1 MTTAVTCP
9 SPASAAPSPASARPA
24 ASRRLHGLDLARALA
39 VLAMFTVHLG
49 APFTPEPLEEAVRA
63 ASHGRSSALFALLAG
78 VALAMM
84 SGRALIPSGAPLAA
98 ARRRIAVRAGCLA
111 AIGLA
116 LIWLDT
122 PVAVIIAHYGGFL
135 LLALPF
141 LGMAPRRLFAVAA
154 VGALAGPQVSY
165 LARSGLEGLAPD
177 GWAHTAL
184 FSTGAAPFLLTGMFP
199 AVSFLPYVLA
209 GMALGRL
216 DLAEGRVRARMAA
229 WGAGLAVAGYGGARV
244 ALWAL
249 ASPGEAARVG
259 AHTYFHGAVPL
270 EGPAWL
276 LTSVP
281 HSGTTFEVAG
291 SAGVGMVAVAAC
303 LAAADRAPRVA
314 APLAAVG
321 AMSLTVYVAHVLGIW
336 GVRAAGWGQAPLLAE
351 VFAAAAVAGAW
362 AWRRRFGKGPLERL
376 VAAAARRGGDTLERV
391 LPARRGPGLRGG

>member
-1 MTTAVTCP
+1 MTTALP
-9 SPASAAPSPASARPA
+9 SLSPASAAPSPAPARRA
-24 ASRRLHGLDLARALA
+24 ARRLSGLDLARALA

-49 APFTPEPLEEAVRA
+49 APFTPEPLQEAVRT

-78 VALAMM
+78 IALAMM
-84 SGRALIPSGAPLAA
+84 SGRAQIPSGALLAT
-98 ARRRIAVRAGCLA
+98 ARRRIAVRAGCLV

-122 PVAVIIAHYGGFL
+122 PVAIIIAHYGGFL

-141 LGMAPRRLFAVAA
+141 LGTAPRRLYAVAA
-154 VGALAGPQVSY
+154 LWALAGPQLSY
-165 LARSGLEGLAPD
+165 LARSLLEGLAPD
-177 GWAHTAL
+177 GWAHAAL

-216 DLAEGRVRARMAA
+216 DLADGRVRTRMAA
-229 WGAGLAVAGYGGARV
+229 WGAVLAAAGYGGARL

-249 ASPGEAARVG
+249 ASPAEAARVG

-291 SAGVGMVAVAAC
+291 SAGVGMAVVAAC
-303 LAAADRAPRVA
+303 LAAADRVPRAV

-351 VFAAAAVAGAW
+351 AFAAAALAGAW

-376 VAAAARRGGDTLERV
+376 VAAVARRGGDALGGV
-391 LPARRGPGLRGG
+391 PFSRRGPGVRAG